1 VESAAKAAQALLR
14 FRDKSGVNQE
24 VRLNCRTVSLKN
36 RGLLALI
43 MAHPVLLLA
52 FVVILVTVGV
62 ACLFYPR
69 QFLALNERLKG
80 NWIKQAPRLMG
91 PKQEIW
97 NARITGV
104 IAILM
109 AAFIC
114 YAVLRNR

>member
-1 VESAAKAAQALLR
+1 
-14 FRDKSGVNQE
+14 
-24 VRLNCRTVSLKN
+24 
-36 RGLLALI
+36 

-52 FVVILVTVGV
+52 FVVFLVTVGV

-104 IAILM
+104 GAILM

-114 YAVLRNR
+114 YEEPLTAPTVWDNLAWQKRKRTHTTTPLPIS